1 MVAVKIPKRYRRTP
15 ANAASRRS
23 LSSGMGNDDRAPAKQ
38 SREQLKLE
46 VETIKCTLWGVSIDG
61 AHVRIFDLRRGDE
74 SLAIT
79 ICGIPAPTPVTTG
92 LLLRCGQQS
101 GQE

>member
-1 MVAVKIPKRYRRTP
+1 MTIGRPLNSPENSFEQSLGQTAVET
-15 ANAASRRS
+15 
-23 LSSGMGNDDRAPAKQ
+23 
-38 SREQLKLE
+38 KLE

-92 LLLRCGQQS
+92 LLQRCGQQS